1 MNIRE
6 AKSEIIRTVEM
17 YLDKNEFGEY
27 TIPVSRQ
34 RPIFMT
40 GAPGI
45 GKTAVIQ
52 QIASELDLAL
62 VSGSM
67 RHHTRQSAQGRPVI
81 KARDHDGT
89 QICVSEYTI
98 SEIIAAVYRVMED
111 SGKKEGIL
119 FLDEINCAPE
129 ALEPAVRQFLRYKTL
144 GNRQVPEGWV
154 VVTAGSR
161 PEYSRS
167 VKEFDMAVMD
177 RLKRMDITE
186 DISIWKQYAFQQGI
200 HAAVIMFL
208 ETHPQWFYS
217 VRSMEEGMRYVT
229 ARGWEDLS
237 TATRLYEEKG
247 FEITGRLTGQYITDE
262 EIAEEFGI
270 SYGLYRKCKA
280 DYRIADILSGK
291 AGQELIEKSQ
301 RAERD
306 ERYSILGLILEMLG
320 EGFRKSASRES
331 SLQMVERALGS
342 MKKGVKEDRLPVS
355 LLLQEQTDR
364 LRERLRERA
373 AANSITA
380 REREEYLAAIRTLA
394 EYKKNPDTG
403 APHKDLDKIKKQ
415 FGREVRQHEK
425 QNAQVK
431 SMLEAALS
439 FLEEAWG
446 KNQQE
451 MAFFL
456 TALTSF
462 ADNPASASQWVRE
475 ACFQYEQ
482 EQGLEV

>member
-6 AKSEIIRTVEM
+6 AKNEIIRTVEM

-45 GKTAVIQ
+45 GKTAVIH

-119 FLDEINCAPE
+119 FLDEINCVPE

-167 VKEFDMAVMD
+167 VKEFDLSVMD

-186 DISIWKQYAFQQGI
+186 DFLVWKQYAYQQGI
-200 HAAVIMFL
+200 HAAVVMFL
-208 ETHPQWFYS
+208 EMHPQWFYS
-217 VRSMEEGMRYVT
+217 ICSAEEGMHYVT

-237 TATRLYEEKG
+237 TAIRLYEKKG
-247 FEITGRLTGQYITDE
+247 FEITGRLIGQYITDE
-262 EIAEEFGI
+262 EIAEEFGS
-270 SYGLYRKCKA
+270 SYGLYRKCRA

-291 AGQELIEKSQ
+291 AGKEIVQKSQ
-301 RAERD
+301 QAERE

-320 EGFRKSASRES
+320 EGFRKSVSRER

-364 LRERLRERA
+364 LRGRLRERT

-380 REREEYLAAIRTLA
+380 GEREQYLAALRTLE

-403 APHKDLDKIKKQ
+403 APQKDFDKIKKQ
-415 FGREVRQHEK
+415 FSREARLHEK

-431 SMLEAALS
+431 SMPEAALS
-439 FLEEAWG
+439 FIEEAWG
-446 KNQQE
+446 KEHQE

-456 TALTSF
+456 TALASW
-462 ADNPASASQWVRE
+462 ADSPAYISQWGRE
-475 ACFQYEQ
+475 ASFRYEQ
-482 EQGLEV
+482 EQRLAV

>member
-6 AKSEIIRTVEM
+6 AKGEIIRTVEM

-129 ALEPAVRQFLRYKTL
+129 ALEPMVYQFLQYKTL

-167 VKEFDMAVMD
+167 VREFDISDMD

-186 DISIWKQYAFQQGI
+186 DFSVWKQYAYQQGI
-200 HAAVIMFL
+200 HSAVITFL
-208 ETHPQWFYS
+208 ELHPQWFYS
-217 VRSMEEGMRYVT
+217 IRSTEEGMQYVT

-237 TATRLYEEKG
+237 TAIRLYEKKG
-247 FEITGRLTGQYITDE
+247 FEITGRLIGQYITDE

-291 AGQELIEKSQ
+291 AGKEIVQKSQ
-301 RAERD
+301 QAKKK

-320 EGFRKSASRES
+320 EGFRKSASRER
-331 SLQMVERALGS
+331 SLQMVEKALDS
-342 MKKGVKEDRLPVS
+342 MKKSVKEDRIPVY
-355 LLLQEQTDR
+355 LLLQEQMDWLR
-364 LRERLRERA
+364 EELRERT
-373 AANSITA
+373 AANCIAA
-380 REREEYLAAIRTLA
+380 REREQYLAVMRTLA

-403 APHKDLDKIKKQ
+403 APQKDFDKIKKQ

-446 KNQQE
+446 KDQQE

-462 ADNPASASQWVRE
+462 ADNPASDSQWVCE

>member
-6 AKSEIIRTVEM
+6 AKGEIIRTVEM

-52 QIASELDLAL
+52 QVASELDLAL

-119 FLDEINCAPE
+119 FLDEINCVPE

-167 VKEFDMAVMD
+167 VREFDISDMD

-186 DISIWKQYAFQQGI
+186 DFSVWKQYAYQQGI
-200 HAAVIMFL
+200 HSAVITFL
-208 ETHPQWFYS
+208 ELHPQWFYS
-217 VRSMEEGMRYVT
+217 IRSTEEGMQYVT

-237 TATRLYEEKG
+237 TAIRLYEKKG
-247 FEITGRLTGQYITDE
+247 FEITGRLIGQYITDE
-262 EIAEEFGI
+262 EIAEEFGS
-270 SYGLYRKCKA
+270 SYGLYRKCRA

-291 AGQELIEKSQ
+291 AGKEIVQKSQ
-301 RAERD
+301 QAERE

-320 EGFRKSASRES
+320 EGFRKSVSRERI
-331 SLQMVERALGS
+331 LQMVERALGS
-342 MKKGVKEDRLPVS
+342 MKKGVKEERLPVS

-364 LRERLRERA
+364 LRGRLRERT

-380 REREEYLAAIRTLA
+380 GEREQYLAALRTLE

-403 APHKDLDKIKKQ
+403 APQKDFDKIKKQ
-415 FGREVRQHEK
+415 FSREARLHEK

-431 SMLEAALS
+431 SMPEAALS
-439 FLEEAWG
+439 FIEEAWG
-446 KNQQE
+446 KEHQE

-456 TALTSF
+456 TALASW
-462 ADNPASASQWVRE
+462 ADSPAYISQWGRE
-475 ACFQYEQ
+475 ASFRYEQ
-482 EQGLEV
+482 EQRLAV